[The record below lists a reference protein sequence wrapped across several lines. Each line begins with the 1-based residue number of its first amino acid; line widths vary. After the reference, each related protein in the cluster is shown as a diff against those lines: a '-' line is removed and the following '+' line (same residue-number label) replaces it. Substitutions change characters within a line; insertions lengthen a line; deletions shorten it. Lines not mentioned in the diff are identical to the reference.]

1 MVEIPKPRREISTK
15 LMSNDRPSG
24 RLPPPI
30 RFAGVALASIGIIAA
45 AFAETAPTKAQQ
57 IAVLL
62 NSSERDIDF
71 AEAKLAIDEIVDPTI
86 DAEAAR
92 VELDQLTAAARVL
105 AGQNPTSAQKIAAVR
120 KVIYEPGPWNGNR
133 PFSYDL
139 ADPLGRDSRHK
150 LISTYLRTRKGN
162 CVSMP
167 VLFLILADRLGAD
180 VTLSSAPLHIF
191 VKWTDETGRVM
202 NLETTSGGHPA
213 RDVWIRQQEPFT
225 DEAIANGI
233 YLQKMSRREAIA
245 HLANLAVDQQIATGD
260 YEGAIST
267 ANAILDV
274 NPKDV
279 YAMVKTGSAYGHL
292 LRTRFYEVYPSP
304 ADIPAEEIAAYQYS
318 AKMNAELFERA
329 EALGWRPVQ

>member
-1 MVEIPKPRREISTK
+1 MMRALKS
-15 LMSNDRPSG
+15 PSS
-24 RLPPPI
+24 I
-30 RFAGVALASIGIIAA
+30 RFATLLLIFIGFAAPAFAQSGPERASQIAA
-45 AFAETAPTKAQQ
+45 
-57 IAVLL
+57 LL
-62 NSSERDIDF
+62 KSSEHDSDF
-71 AEAKLAIDEIVDPTI
+71 AEAKLAIDKIVDPAI
-86 DAEAAR
+86 DVEATRA
-92 VELDQLTAAARVL
+92 ELDQLTAAARVL
-105 AGQNPTSAQKIAAVR
+105 AGQDPTSVQKIAAVR

-139 ADPLGRDSRHK
+139 SDPLGRDTGNK

-167 VLFLILADRLGAD
+167 ALFLILADRLGVD

-191 VKWTDETGRVM
+191 VKWTDEAGRVT
-202 NLETTSGGHPA
+202 NLETTSGAHPA

-225 DEAIANGI
+225 DEAVANGV

-245 HLANLAVDQQIATGD
+245 HLANLVVDHQVATGD
-260 YEGAIST
+260 YEGAVS
-267 ANAILDV
+267 AADAILNV

-279 YAMVKTGSAYGHL
+279 YAMVKAGSAHGHL
-292 LRTRFYEVYPSP
+292 LRTRFQEVYPSP
-304 ADIPAEEIAAYQYS
+304 ADIPAEEIAAYRYS